1 MNEDFRD
8 IIEFLLEHDVEFVL
22 VGAHA
27 LAVHGVAR
35 ATGDIDLW
43 VRPTGPNA
51 QRVCAALRAFGAPLA
66 AHGVGPA
73 ELSKEDVIYQLGLP
87 PRRIDILTSIDGVS
101 FEEAWEGRVEQVVAG
116 LEVPVLGRKELLRNK
131 RAAGRP
137 KDLADIAMLEE
148 LEG

>member
-1 MNEDFRD
+1 MNEDFCD
-8 IIEFLLEHDVEFVL
+8 TIERARHRRPRSLGPAN
-22 VGAHA
+22 GA
-27 LAVHGVAR
+27 GR
-35 ATGDIDLW
+35 GE
-43 VRPTGPNA
+43 G
-51 QRVCAALRAFGAPLA
+51 ALRAFGAPLA

-101 FEEAWEGRVEQVVAG
+101 FEEAWEARVEQVVAG
-116 LEVPVLGRKELLRNK
+116 LEVPVRGRKELLRNK

-137 KDLADIAMLEE
+137 KVLADIALLEE